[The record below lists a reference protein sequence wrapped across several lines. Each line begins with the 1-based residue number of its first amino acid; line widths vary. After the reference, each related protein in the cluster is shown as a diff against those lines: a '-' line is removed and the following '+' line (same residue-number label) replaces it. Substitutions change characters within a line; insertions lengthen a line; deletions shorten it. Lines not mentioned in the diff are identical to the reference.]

1 VKLPGK
7 AVVWL
12 VYLDANLPRR
22 LGRKV
27 PKSLAVEAP
36 TLGELVEACKRLKL
50 EFQLRRD
57 ARYPRIWWGRRGY
70 IIVDKF
76 ASKSKLLKALALE
89 IRRLRSEKTEYG
101 HR

>member
-1 VKLPGK
+1 MKLPGK

-27 PKSLAVEAP
+27 PRSLAVEAP

>member
-7 AVVWL
+7 AVIWL

-36 TLGELVEACKRLKL
+36 SIGELVEACKRLKL
-50 EFQLRRD
+50 DFQLRED

-70 IIVDKF
+70 VIVEKF
-76 ASKSKLLKALALE
+76 ASKSKLLKTLALE
-89 IRRLRSEKTEYG
+89 IRRLRSEKIKYG
-101 HR
+101 RK